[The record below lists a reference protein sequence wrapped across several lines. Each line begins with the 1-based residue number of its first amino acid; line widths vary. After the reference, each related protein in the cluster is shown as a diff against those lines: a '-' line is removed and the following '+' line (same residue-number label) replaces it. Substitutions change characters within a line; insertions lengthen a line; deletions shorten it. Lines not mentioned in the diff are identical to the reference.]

1 MISSWWLVTFDGGLP
16 FHFSICRLLLYAC
29 VFRRAYFGEC
39 MLMMSKHIQLI
50 VNNAIVPKKCLF
62 SVGKYTNIM
71 LMTFYRLFTARFYR
85 YFSHASEVCM
95 TIVRIYRK
103 ELNWE
108 YQELRIS
115 SLYLILTNI
124 TEYSNNSRR
133 QNIFDESKMCSC
145 MTSRQME
152 IGSL

>member
-85 YFSHASEVCM
+85 YFSHASQVCM
-95 TIVRIYRK
+95 TIVKIYRK
-103 ELNWE
+103 ELGENIKSISNFNKYYRIFE
-108 YQELRIS
+108 YHEGK
-115 SLYLILTNI
+115 
-124 TEYSNNSRR
+124 
-133 QNIFDESKMCSC
+133 IFSMKVKCVRVWHQVRWKLEASKNP
-145 MTSRQME
+145 
-152 IGSL
+152 

>member
-71 LMTFYRLFTARFYR
+71 LMTFYRLFTALLQV
-85 YFSHASEVCM
+85 FSHASKVCM
-95 TIVRIYRK
+95 TIVVNIWKNLERILNICQLWIINYRQLYDRK
-103 ELNWE
+103 SAISM
-108 YQELRIS
+108 QIKRIV
-115 SLYLILTNI
+115 I
-124 TEYSNNSRR
+124 
-133 QNIFDESKMCSC
+133 KH
-145 MTSRQME
+145 
-152 IGSL
+152 

>member
-16 FHFSICRLLLYAC
+16 FHFSICRLLLYAS

-71 LMTFYRLFTARFYR
+71 LMTFYRLFTALLQV
-85 YFSHASEVCM
+85 FSHAPKVCM
-95 TIVRIYRK
+95 TILKIYLK
-103 ELNWE
+103 ELKKNI
-108 YQELRIS
+108 QSKS
-115 SLYLILTNI
+115 SLDNQLPTYDRKSAISMQI
-124 TEYSNNSRR
+124 KR
-133 QNIFDESKMCSC
+133 IVIKH
-145 MTSRQME
+145 
-152 IGSL
+152 